1 MDVPLSILKW
11 VGISMA
17 VVFLL
22 SLLAGIISVIAREIG
37 QIKRKPRA
45 ERMGSFLDRVAGIPT
60 GVAKRLKPW
69 QVFLIGFWYVLVLA
83 GVVWIGYSLVST
95 STEVQAS
102 QDVRNSPTALF
113 LVQCF
118 CCGCIGAT
126 VYGMLWISKSEEEL
140 QKQWRMRR
148 YILLPL
154 LGGFL
159 GAVSFFFVKAGMLTV
174 QAGTTS
180 GQTAGANNG
189 DTISGFAI
197 YVVAFLSGFASRELT
212 AKFIQVAETVFT
224 KVPEPKIE
232 TLTTTESSQEAPA
245 SSQADTE

>member
-1 MDVPLSILKW
+1 MDVPLSIMKW

-37 QIKRKPRA
+37 QIKRKPKA

-83 GVVWIGYSLVST
+83 VVVWIGYSLLET
-95 STEVQAS
+95 SPTAKTLQH
-102 QDVRNSPTALF
+102 VRNSATALF
-113 LVQCF
+113 LIQCF

-140 QKQWRMRR
+140 RMRWRMRR

-159 GAVSFFFVKAGMLTV
+159 GAISYFFVKAGMLTL

-180 GQTAGANNG
+180 GQAAGQVIPGRFPTLPCTPLHSYLVSLAAN
-189 DTISGFAI
+189 
-197 YVVAFLSGFASRELT
+197 
-212 AKFIQVAETVFT
+212 
-224 KVPEPKIE
+224 
-232 TLTTTESSQEAPA
+232 
-245 SSQADTE
+245 

>member
-1 MDVPLSILKW
+1 MDIALGILKW
-11 VGISMA
+11 AGI
-17 VVFLL
+17 
-22 SLLAGIISVIAREIG
+22 LLAVILALSFLAGVISVIAKEIG
-37 QIKRKPRA
+37 QIKKKA
-45 ERMGSFLDRVAGIPT
+45 KGERMGLFLE
-60 GVAKRLKPW
+60 RLKPW

-83 GVVWIGYSLVST
+83 GVVWIGYSLLST
-95 STEVQAS
+95 STTVQAL

-159 GAVSFFFVKAGMLTV
+159 GAISFFFVKAGMLTV

-180 GQTAGANNG
+180 GQTADANNG
-189 DTISGFAI
+189 DTISSFAL

-212 AKFIQVAETVFT
+212 AKFIQVAQIVFT
-224 KVPEPKIE
+224 KVPEPE
-232 TLTTTESSQEAPA
+232 TPTTTESSQEAPA
-245 SSQADTE
+245 SSQADPE